1 MAGEKALLVNHSLWT
16 SSIKDRLAAIIY
28 LFIVRLPKK
37 LKLSSHAITVFFL
50 SLSEFT
56 MSMTFH
62 KRELYLISCMKWL
75 ANEGLSGQ
83 FVSAVLYIDSDVLF
97 SIYNTYTRENKSL
110 HMHISIIIMSIDESK
125 KDLYLG
131 DSPMNEYICDQEAEV
146 SALTF
151 GH

>member
-1 MAGEKALLVNHSLWT
+1 
-16 SSIKDRLAAIIY
+16 
-28 LFIVRLPKK
+28 
-37 LKLSSHAITVFFL
+37 
-50 SLSEFT
+50 
-56 MSMTFH
+56 
-62 KRELYLISCMKWL
+62 MKWL

-83 FVSAVLYIDSDVLF
+83 FVSAVLYIDSDVPF

-125 KDLYLG
+125 KDLYLD

-151 GH
+151 GSLI